1 MNEVKIGITLGYLAV
16 CSWFDLKERKLPVWL
31 LMMGVAAGAAVQS
44 LSVAAGE
51 FLQGDR
57 NFSGCAAGG
66 LLLVLSRLAPKQIGS
81 GDGWMVLGTGS
92 VTGAE
97 IYLYLEASFL
107 LMMIPAFWLAV
118 IKKQRNRE
126 LPLAPFLLGG
136 TVLVQAMR
144 WSVWG

>member
-51 FLQGDR
+51 FRGIEIFL
-57 NFSGCAAGG
+57 AVLPGG
-66 LLLVLSRLAPKQIGS
+66 LLLVLSRLSPKQIGS

-107 LMMIPAFWLAV
+107 LMMIPAFWLAM

-136 TVLVQAMR
+136 TVLVQVMR

>member
-44 LSVAAGE
+44 LSVTAGE
-51 FLQGDR
+51 FRGIEIFL
-57 NFSGCAAGG
+57 AVLPGG

>member
-51 FLQGDR
+51 FRGIEIFL
-57 NFSGCAAGG
+57 AVLPGG

>member
-51 FLQGDR
+51 FRGIEIFL
-57 NFSGCAAGG
+57 AVLPGG
-66 LLLVLSRLAPKQIGS
+66 LLLVLSRLSPKQIGS

-136 TVLVQAMR
+136 TVLVQVMR

>member
-44 LSVAAGE
+44 LSVAAGDFRGIE
-51 FLQGDR
+51 IFL
-57 NFSGCAAGG
+57 AVLPGG

-97 IYLYLEASFL
+97 LYLYLEASFL

-136 TVLVQAMR
+136 TVLVQVMR

>member
-51 FLQGDR
+51 FRGIEIFL
-57 NFSGCAAGG
+57 AVLPGG

-107 LMMIPAFWLAV
+107 LMMSPAFWLAV

>member
-31 LMMGVAAGAAVQS
+31 LMMGVACGAAVQS

-51 FLQGDR
+51 FRGIEIFL
-57 NFSGCAAGG
+57 AVLPGG

-136 TVLVQAMR
+136 TVLVQVMR

>member
-51 FLQGDR
+51 FRGIEIFL
-57 NFSGCAAGG
+57 AVLPGG

-97 IYLYLEASFL
+97 LYLYLEASFL

-136 TVLVQAMR
+136 TVLVQVMR

>member
-51 FLQGDR
+51 FRGIEIFL
-57 NFSGCAAGG
+57 AVLPGG

-92 VTGAE
+92 VTGVE

-136 TVLVQAMR
+136 TVLVQVMR

>member
-44 LSVAAGE
+44 LSMAAGE
-51 FLQGDR
+51 FRGIEIFL
-57 NFSGCAAGG
+57 AVLPGG
-66 LLLVLSRLAPKQIGS
+66 LLLVLSRLSPKQIGS

-136 TVLVQAMR
+136 TVLVQVMR

>member
-16 CSWFDLKERKLPVWL
+16 CSWFDLKERKFPVWL

-51 FLQGDR
+51 FRGIEIFL
-57 NFSGCAAGG
+57 AVLPGG

-136 TVLVQAMR
+136 TVLVQVMR

>member
-31 LMMGVAAGAAVQS
+31 LMMGVAAGAAIQS

-51 FLQGDR
+51 FRGIEIFL
-57 NFSGCAAGG
+57 AVLPGG

-97 IYLYLEASFL
+97 LYLYLEASFL

-136 TVLVQAMR
+136 TVLVQVMR

>member
-51 FLQGDR
+51 FRGIEIFL
-57 NFSGCAAGG
+57 AVLPGG
-66 LLLVLSRLAPKQIGS
+66 LLLVLSRLVPKQIGS

-92 VTGAE
+92 VTGVE

>member
-51 FLQGDR
+51 FRGIEIFL
-57 NFSGCAAGG
+57 AVLPGG

-107 LMMIPAFWLAV
+107 FMMIPAFWLAV

-136 TVLVQAMR
+136 TVLVQVMR

>member
-31 LMMGVAAGAAVQS
+31 LMMGVAAGAAIQS

-51 FLQGDR
+51 FRGIEIFL
-57 NFSGCAAGG
+57 AVLPGG

-107 LMMIPAFWLAV
+107 LMMIPAFWLDV

>member
-1 MNEVKIGITLGYLAV
+1 M
-16 CSWFDLKERKLPVWL
+16 
-31 LMMGVAAGAAVQS
+31 AGWYWGA
-44 LSVAAGE
+44 
-51 FLQGDR
+51 
-57 NFSGCAAGG
+57 
-66 LLLVLSRLAPKQIGS
+66 
-81 GDGWMVLGTGS
+81 GS

-144 WSVWG
+144 WSVWGIKAKRVWYREINKKRGTKKGSEILKRKLRGSYLRWTERCSCRLHWE

>member
-51 FLQGDR
+51 FRGIEIFL
-57 NFSGCAAGG
+57 AVLPGG
-66 LLLVLSRLAPKQIGS
+66 LLLVLSRLAPKQIGN

-136 TVLVQAMR
+136 TVLVQVMR

>member
-16 CSWFDLKERKLPVWL
+16 CSWFDLKERKLPIWL
-31 LMMGVAAGAAVQS
+31 LMMGVAAGAAVQR

-51 FLQGDR
+51 FRGIEIFL
-57 NFSGCAAGG
+57 AVLPGG
-66 LLLVLSRLAPKQIGS
+66 ILLVLSRLAPKQIGS

>member
-51 FLQGDR
+51 FRGIEIFL
-57 NFSGCAAGG
+57 AVLPGG

-118 IKKQRNRE
+118 IKKQKNRE

-136 TVLVQAMR
+136 TVLVQVMR

>member
-31 LMMGVAAGAAVQS
+31 LMMGVAAGTAVQS

-51 FLQGDR
+51 FRGIEIFL
-57 NFSGCAAGG
+57 AVLPGG

>member
-51 FLQGDR
+51 FRGIEIFL
-57 NFSGCAAGG
+57 AVLPGG
-66 LLLVLSRLAPKQIGS
+66 FLLVLSRLAPKQIGS

-144 WSVWG
+144 WSV

>member
-16 CSWFDLKERKLPVWL
+16 CSWFDLKEQKLPVWL

-51 FLQGDR
+51 FRGIEIFL
-57 NFSGCAAGG
+57 AVLPGG

>member
-51 FLQGDR
+51 FRGIEIFL
-57 NFSGCAAGG
+57 AVLPGG

-97 IYLYLEASFL
+97 RYLYLEASFL
-107 LMMIPAFWLAV
+107 LMMSPAFWLAV

>member
-51 FLQGDR
+51 FRGIEIFL
-57 NFSGCAAGG
+57 AVLPGG

-136 TVLVQAMR
+136 TVLVQVMR